1 MISLSKEQF
10 SYLIVTSAYWVFM
23 LSDGALRML
32 VLLHFHQ
39 NGFSP
44 LQLAYLFLFYEL
56 AGIFTNPSAGWLA
69 ARYGLKLTLY
79 AGLIVQ
85 IISLTSLSQLND
97 NWNQNFSIFYVL
109 IVQGLSGIAKD
120 LTKMS
125 SKSAVKLLAP
135 NSQSSLFRWVAIL
148 TGSKNAVK
156 GFGFLLGCV
165 LLATIGFYNSLIA
178 MAIIVFCVL
187 ICSLFFLK
195 DDLLNKNN
203 KAKLFDVFSKSK
215 NINFLSAARIF
226 LFGARDVWFVV
237 GLPIF
242 FYSIFS
248 DGSVDGNKKAFFII
262 GSFMATWIIMY
273 GIIQAY
279 SPKLFLKE
287 GSKKINLVD
296 ISKIWI
302 FYLLVNLI
310 ILTCLLFVFSEIFLT
325 KIFLFS
331 GLFIFCGIFAVNS
344 SIHSYLILHFSKKN
358 RVSLDVGF
366 YYMANATGRFVG
378 TFLSGISYQLGG
390 LTLSLAT
397 ACIMVIMCLFFTHHL
412 SDMD

>member
-1 MISLSKEQF
+1 MISLSKQQF
-10 SYLIVTSAYWVFM
+10 TYLIVTSGYWVFM

-79 AGLIVQ
+79 AGLTVQ
-85 IISLTSLSQLND
+85 IISLYSLSQFNE
-97 NWNQNFSIFYVL
+97 NWTQNFSIFYIL
-109 IVQGLSGIAKD
+109 IVQGFSGVAKD

-135 NSQSSLFRWVAIL
+135 NNQSSLFRWVAIL

-165 LLATIGFYNSLIA
+165 LLATIGFYNSLIT
-178 MAIIVFCVL
+178 MVVIVFFVL
-187 ICSLFFLK
+187 ICSLFLLK

-203 KAKLFDVFSKSK
+203 KVKLFDVFSKSK

-262 GSFMATWIIMY
+262 GSFMAAWVILY
-273 GIIQAY
+273 GIIQAN

-287 GSKKINLVD
+287 DSKKINLVD
-296 ISKIWI
+296 ISKNWI

-310 ILTCLLFVFSEIFLT
+310 ILTFLLFLFSEIFLT

-344 SIHSYLILHFSKKN
+344 SIHSYLILHFSEKKT
-358 RVSLDVGF
+358 VSLDVGF

-397 ACIMVIMCLFFTHHL
+397 ACLLVTVCLFFTHHL

>member
-85 IISLTSLSQLND
+85 IISLTSLTQLNE

-135 NSQSSLFRWVAIL
+135 NNQSSLFRWVAIL
-148 TGSKNAVK
+148 TVSKNAVK

-165 LLATIGFYNSLIA
+165 LLATIGFYNSLIT
-178 MAIIVFCVL
+178 MVIIVFCVL

-279 SPKLFLKE
+279 SPKLFLKKR
-287 GSKKINLVD
+287 SKKINLVD

-397 ACIMVIMCLFFTHHL
+397 ACILVIMCLFFTHHL

>member
-1 MISLSKEQF
+1 MISLSKQQF
-10 SYLIVTSAYWVFM
+10 TYLIVTSGYWVFM

-56 AGIFTNPSAGWLA
+56 AGIFTNPLAGYLA
-69 ARYGLKLTLY
+69 ARYGLKFTLY
-79 AGLIVQ
+79 AGLTVQ
-85 IISLTSLSQLND
+85 IISLYSLSQFNE
-97 NWNQNFSIFYVL
+97 NWTQNFSIFYIL
-109 IVQGLSGIAKD
+109 IVQGFSGVAKD

-135 NSQSSLFRWVAIL
+135 NNQSSLFRWVAIL

-165 LLATIGFYNSLIA
+165 LLATIGFYNSLIT
-178 MAIIVFCVL
+178 MVVIVFFVL
-187 ICSLFFLK
+187 ICSLFLLK

-203 KAKLFDVFSKSK
+203 KVKLFDVFSKSK

-262 GSFMATWIIMY
+262 GSFMAAWVILY
-273 GIIQAY
+273 GIIQAN

-287 GSKKINLVD
+287 DSKKINLVD
-296 ISKIWI
+296 ISKNWI

-310 ILTCLLFVFSEIFLT
+310 ILTFLLFLFSEIFLT

-344 SIHSYLILHFSKKN
+344 SIHSYLILHFSEKKT
-358 RVSLDVGF
+358 VSLDVGF

-397 ACIMVIMCLFFTHHL
+397 ACLLVTVCLFFTHHL

>member
-85 IISLTSLSQLND
+85 IISLTSLSQLNE

-187 ICSLFFLK
+187 MCSLFFLK
-195 DDLLNKNN
+195 NDLLNKNN

-397 ACIMVIMCLFFTHHL
+397 ACILVIMCLFFTHHL

>member
-1 MISLSKEQF
+1 MISLSKKQF
-10 SYLIVTSAYWVFM
+10 SYLIVTSTYWVFM

-56 AGIFTNPSAGWLA
+56 AGIFTNPLAGWLA
-69 ARYGLKLTLY
+69 ARYGLKFTLY
-79 AGLIVQ
+79 AGLTVQ
-85 IISLTSLSQLND
+85 IISLYSLSQLNE
-97 NWNQNFSIFYVL
+97 NWTQNFSIFYVL
-109 IVQGLSGIAKD
+109 IVQGFSGVAKD

-135 NSQSSLFRWVAIL
+135 NNQSSLFRWVAIL
-148 TGSKNAVK
+148 TGSKNAIK

-165 LLATIGFYNSLIA
+165 LLATVGFYNSLIT
-178 MAIIVFCVL
+178 MVVIVFFVL
-187 ICSLFFLK
+187 ICSLFLLK

-203 KAKLFDVFSKSK
+203 KVKLFDVFSKSK

-262 GSFMATWIIMY
+262 GSFMAAWVILY

-287 GSKKINLVD
+287 DSKKINLVD
-296 ISKIWI
+296 ISKNWI

-310 ILTCLLFVFSEIFLT
+310 ILTFLLFLFSEIFLT

-358 RVSLDVGF
+358 TVSLDVGF

-390 LTLSLAT
+390 LNLSLAT
-397 ACIMVIMCLFFTHHL
+397 ACLLVTVCLFFTHHL
-412 SDMD
+412 SDV

>member
-135 NSQSSLFRWVAIL
+135 NNQSSLFRWVAIL
-148 TGSKNAVK
+148 TVSKNAVK

-165 LLATIGFYNSLIA
+165 LLATIGFYNSLIT
-178 MAIIVFCVL
+178 MVIIVFCVL

-279 SPKLFLKE
+279 SPKLFLKKR
-287 GSKKINLVD
+287 SKKINLVD

-397 ACIMVIMCLFFTHHL
+397 ACILVIMCLFFTHHL

>member
-56 AGIFTNPSAGWLA
+56 AGIFTNPLAGYLA
-69 ARYGLKLTLY
+69 ARYGLKFTLY
-79 AGLIVQ
+79 AGLTVQ
-85 IISLTSLSQLND
+85 IISLYSLSQLNE
-97 NWNQNFSIFYVL
+97 NWTQNFSIFYVL
-109 IVQGLSGIAKD
+109 IVQGFSGVAKD

-135 NSQSSLFRWVAIL
+135 NNQSSLFRWVAIL
-148 TGSKNAVK
+148 TGSKNAIK

-165 LLATIGFYNSLIA
+165 LLATVGFYNSLIT
-178 MAIIVFCVL
+178 MVVIVFFVL
-187 ICSLFFLK
+187 ICSLFLLK

-203 KAKLFDVFSKSK
+203 KVKLFDVFSKSK

-262 GSFMATWIIMY
+262 GSFMAAWVILY

-287 GSKKINLVD
+287 DSKKINLVD
-296 ISKIWI
+296 ISKNWI

-310 ILTCLLFVFSEIFLT
+310 ILTFLLFLFSEIFLT

-358 RVSLDVGF
+358 TVSLDVGF

-397 ACIMVIMCLFFTHHL
+397 ACLLVTVCLFFTHHL
-412 SDMD
+412 SDV